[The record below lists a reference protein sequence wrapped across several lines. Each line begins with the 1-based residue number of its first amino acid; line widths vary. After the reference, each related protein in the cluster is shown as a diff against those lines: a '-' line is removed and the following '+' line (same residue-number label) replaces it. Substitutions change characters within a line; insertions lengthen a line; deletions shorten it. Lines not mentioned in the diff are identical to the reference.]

1 MSIETEAEI
10 TGVMELV
17 DRDLHIAIINMLK
30 NFKENMNTIRK
41 GTEIILKSDLNSRVE
56 KYNI

>member
-1 MSIETEAEI
+1 MSTETEAEI
-10 TGVMELV
+10 TGVMELA

-41 GTEIILKSDLNSRVE
+41 GMEIILKSNLNSRVE